1 MTNITLK
8 RPCIALLA
16 LALFP
21 LALGACSDPKAPNE
35 VGINLGAPDTAWAA
49 KNKEQKFGWMAA
61 QVHPK
66 MQQLF
71 IDYDPD
77 NKPFTCEDCHS
88 DVMEQ
93 IDFKMP
99 TDSLYALPPAGPL
112 DDAIEFDAEISLFM
126 VSKVTPL
133 LNKLL
138 NSGDGPKTVVTCFN
152 CHPSSS

>member
-1 MTNITLK
+1 M
-8 RPCIALLA
+8 ALLA
-16 LALFP
+16 LALLP
-21 LALGACSDPKAPNE
+21 LASGACSDPKAPNE

-66 MQQLF
+66 MQKLF
-71 IDYDPD
+71 IDYNPR
-77 NKPFTCEDCHS
+77 NRPFTCEDCHS
-88 DVMEQ
+88 DAMEQ

-99 TDSLYALPPAGPL
+99 TDSLYSLPKDGPL
-112 DDAIEFDAEISLFM
+112 DDAIDYDAEISLFM

-133 LNKLL
+133 LNQLM
-138 NSGDGPKTVVTCFN
+138 NTGEGPKTEVTCFN